1 MVKKCSLCVVIAL
14 LLVTM
19 ALAHPGKTD
28 ARGGHRDSSTGE
40 YHYHH
45 GYPAHQH
52 TDLDG
57 DGMPDCPYDF
67 EDKTGESSGNSSS
80 KDIHEESEQPLRRS
94 ESKSSS
100 STSSTSS
107 RSHSPAYG
115 SQGTASS
122 ESNADDSSGSSTI
135 QFLAFC
141 AAFVLFFFVIPSI
154 IDKRR
159 DRLHQLNSE
168 LYDLR
173 KIHETETNKEEW
185 KAVHRSDQIRL
196 GAELSNQLSILSAR
210 AIAVQSEYHL
220 PSVPSADEVS
230 PLPDG
235 CYIDS
240 DGRPH
245 TRGPIDRCTV
255 YVATSGVY
263 HLWRCY
269 HAKSGT
275 PCNIIDVKFS
285 RPCRVC
291 KPWHEIAWYTER
303 MESEA
308 RLSAL
313 CEVLEYANHLRDVR
327 SEGESC
333 VRILPTSE
341 AVHAALPEANTEIKQ
356 NAEKKSP
363 TASNLREAEEDEKV
377 KNSLLLQII
386 IIAIFSFLLL
396 LRRCVGMS

>member
-1 MVKKCSLCVVIAL
+1 MVSKMHRTGRHIVLNRIIKAAFLIL
-14 LLVTM
+14 LLTM
-19 ALAHPGKTD
+19 TVAAHPGRTD
-28 ARGGHRDSSTGE
+28 GRGGHYDSETGE

-45 GYPAHQH
+45 GYEAHQH
-52 TDLDG
+52 TDLDD
-57 DGMPDCPYDF
+57 DGIPDCPYDF
-67 EDKTGESSGNSSS
+67 VDKTGESSGDSSS
-80 KDIHEESEQPLRRS
+80 KDSPEEVEQ
-94 ESKSSS
+94 
-100 STSSTSS
+100 TS
-107 RSHSPAYG
+107 R
-115 SQGTASS
+115 SS
-122 ESNADDSSGSSTI
+122 ESRPSSAASSTPSWPPSPTYGESGAVSSKPNVDDSSENSTI

-185 KAVHRSDQIRL
+185 KAVHRADQTRL
-196 GAELSNQLSILSAR
+196 GAELSEQLSILSAR
-210 AIAVQSEYHL
+210 AMAVRSEYNL
-220 PSVPSADEVS
+220 PSVPSADEES

-255 YVATSGVY
+255 YVTTSGVY

-291 KPWHEIAWYTER
+291 KPRQEIAWYTER
-303 MESEA
+303 LESEA
-308 RLSAL
+308 RLNAL
-313 CEVLEYANHLRDVR
+313 REILEYANHNV
-327 SEGESC
+327 C
-333 VRILPTSE
+333 
-341 AVHAALPEANTEIKQ
+341 
-356 NAEKKSP
+356 
-363 TASNLREAEEDEKV
+363 
-377 KNSLLLQII
+377 
-386 IIAIFSFLLL
+386 
-396 LRRCVGMS
+396 

>member
-1 MVKKCSLCVVIAL
+1 MQKANSRKTLARIIEILLCIIIFLISQVQIF
-14 LLVTM
+14 
-19 ALAHPGKTD
+19 AHPGRTD
-28 ARGGHRDSSTGE
+28 SQGGHHDSETGE

-45 GYPAHQH
+45 GYSAHQH
-52 TDLDG
+52 RDVDG
-57 DGMPDCPYDF
+57 DGILDCPYDF
-67 EDKTGESSGNSSS
+67 VDKTGKSSGNSSS
-80 KDIHEESEQPLRRS
+80 KDIQEESEQPLRRS

-107 RSHSPAYG
+107 RSHSPTYG

-122 ESNADDSSGSSTI
+122 ESNADDSSDSSTI
-135 QFLAFC
+135 QFLTFC
-141 AAFVLFFFVIPSI
+141 AAFVLVFFVIPSV

-159 DRLHQLNSE
+159 DRLRQLNSE

-173 KIHETETNKEEW
+173 KIHETEANKEDW

-196 GAELSNQLSILSAR
+196 GAELSDQLSILSAR
-210 AIAVQSEYHL
+210 AMAVRSEYNL
-220 PSVPSADEVS
+220 PSVPSANEVS

-235 CYIDS
+235 YYIDS

-245 TRGPIDRCTV
+245 TSGSIDRCIV

-291 KPWHEIAWYTER
+291 KPWHEITWYTER

-308 RLSAL
+308 QLSAL
-313 CEVLEYANHLRDVR
+313 REVLEYANHLK
-327 SEGESC
+327 C
-333 VRILPTSE
+333 VRNEGGNCVRTLPTSE
-341 AVHAALPEANTEIKQ
+341 DVHAALPDASTEINQ
-356 NAEKKSP
+356 NAKKKPS
-363 TASNLREAEEDEKV
+363 AAQDSR
-377 KNSLLLQII
+377 
-386 IIAIFSFLLL
+386 
-396 LRRCVGMS
+396 